1 MYTFLIIHDSRSDCK
16 LQLIMLESQCVLF
29 PPVPAHKGMRV
40 CEGRSGGTGEKKE
53 WVRKMNKRYGI
64 VTATCM
70 VVGIV
75 IGSGVFFKAQTVLQI
90 TDGDMPMGI
99 LAWIVGGLIM
109 LSCILAFAVMASMYE
124 KVNGV
129 VDYAEATVGK
139 RYAYLVGWFMSVIYY
154 PSLVAVLA
162 WLSARYTLVFFQS
175 VNPELVFSEGGP
187 ATGAECMAL
196 SLVFLCGSYGLNAL
210 SPKLAGNVQ
219 VSTTF
224 IKLVP
229 LVLMMI
235 FGVIYGLQTGQ
246 LTENFSG
253 TAPGIAALGAD
264 TADDGSG
271 AGMLLGA
278 VVATAFAY
286 EGWIVATSIN
296 AELKDARRT
305 LPAALI
311 LGSLIIIAVYVFY
324 FIGVAGGASTRQL
337 MEEGAATAFLQIFGN
352 VFGNI
357 LNLFVAVSCMGT
369 LNGLMLGNTRGL
381 YSLAVRGEGPKP
393 EIFGKVD
400 ETTKMAG
407 NSSVFGL
414 LLAAFWFLHFYGS
427 NLVPFPW
434 FGKFSFDSS
443 ELPIV
448 TTYLLYLPIFI
459 LFMKKNPQL
468 GVMKRFVIPSLAVCG
483 SIFMVCAAIYAHGVK
498 PYLAAKAEGE
508 FSMPVLFY
516 LILFLIIAAVGVLL
530 NGDRREKK

>member
-1 MYTFLIIHDSRSDCK
+1 M
-16 LQLIMLESQCVLF
+16 
-29 PPVPAHKGMRV
+29 
-40 CEGRSGGTGEKKE
+40 
-53 WVRKMNKRYGI
+53 RKMNKRYGI

-109 LSCILAFAVMASMYE
+109 LSCILAFSIMASMYE

-139 RYAYLVGWFMSVIYY
+139 KYAYLVGWFMSVIYY

-175 VNPELVFSEGGP
+175 VNPELVFSESGP
-187 ATGAECMAL
+187 AAGAECMAL

-210 SPKLAGNVQ
+210 SPKLAGHFQ
-219 VSTTF
+219 VSATF

-229 LVLMMI
+229 LVLMMV

-253 TAPGIAALGAD
+253 AAPEIIG
-264 TADDGSG
+264 TDGPASG
-271 AGMLLGA
+271 TGMLLGA

-337 MEEGAATAFLQIFGN
+337 MEEGATTAFLQIFGN

-381 YSLAVRGEGPKP
+381 YSLAVRGEGPNP
-393 EIFGKVD
+393 EIFGRVD

-407 NSSVFGL
+407 NSSIFGL

-427 NLVPFPW
+427 NLAPSPW

-468 GVMKRFVIPSLAVCG
+468 GVVKRFVIPSLAICG

-498 PYLAAKAEGE
+498 PYLAAKAVGE
-508 FSMPVLFY
+508 FSLPVLFY
-516 LILFLIIAAVGVLL
+516 LILFLIIAVIGVLL
-530 NGDRREKK
+530 NEDRRQKE

>member
-1 MYTFLIIHDSRSDCK
+1 
-16 LQLIMLESQCVLF
+16 
-29 PPVPAHKGMRV
+29 
-40 CEGRSGGTGEKKE
+40 
-53 WVRKMNKRYGI
+53 MNKRYGI

-109 LSCILAFAVMASMYE
+109 LSCILAFAVMATMYE

-175 VNPELVFSEGGP
+175 VNPELVFSEGGL

-210 SPKLAGNVQ
+210 SPKLAGHFQ
-219 VSTTF
+219 VSTTL

-235 FGVIYGLQTGQ
+235 FGVIYGLKTGQ
-246 LTENFSG
+246 LAENFSG
-253 TAPGIAALGAD
+253 AAPGIIG
-264 TADDGSG
+264 TAGPASG
-271 AGMLLGA
+271 TGMLLGA
-278 VVATAFAY
+278 VVSTAFAY

-337 MEEGAATAFLQIFGN
+337 MEEGATTAFLQIFGN

-381 YSLAVRGEGPKP
+381 YALAVRGEGPKP
-393 EIFGKVD
+393 EVFGRVD

-407 NSSVFGL
+407 NSSIFGL

-427 NLVPFPW
+427 NLAPFPW

-448 TTYLLYLPIFI
+448 TTYLLYLPIFV

-468 GVMKRFVIPSLAVCG
+468 GMVKRFVVPSLAICG

-498 PYLAAKAEGE
+498 PYLAAKAAGE

-516 LILFLIIAAVGVLL
+516 LILFLIIAVIGVLL
-530 NGDRREKK
+530 NEDRRQKK

>member
-1 MYTFLIIHDSRSDCK
+1 M
-16 LQLIMLESQCVLF
+16 
-29 PPVPAHKGMRV
+29 
-40 CEGRSGGTGEKKE
+40 
-53 WVRKMNKRYGI
+53 RKMNKRYGI

-90 TDGDMPMGI
+90 TGGDMPMGI
-99 LAWIVGGLIM
+99 LAWIVGGLVM
-109 LSCILAFAVMASMYE
+109 LSCILAFSIMASMYE

-139 RYAYLVGWFMSVIYY
+139 KYAYLVGWFMSVIYY

-175 VNPELVFSEGGP
+175 VNPGLVFSEGGP
-187 ATGAECMAL
+187 AVGAECMAL

-210 SPKLAGNVQ
+210 SPKLAGHFQ
-219 VSTTF
+219 VSATF

-235 FGVIYGLQTGQ
+235 FGVIYGLRTGQ

-253 TAPGIAALGAD
+253 TASGIAAVEQAAGETGGAGTG
-264 TADDGSG
+264 TAGAASG
-271 AGMLLGA
+271 TGMLLGA
-278 VVATAFAY
+278 VVSTAFAY

-296 AELKDARRT
+296 AELKDARKT

-337 MEEGAATAFLQIFGN
+337 MEEGATTAFLHIFGN

-381 YSLAVRGEGPKP
+381 YSLAVRSEGPKP
-393 EIFGKVD
+393 EIFGRVD

-407 NSSVFGL
+407 NSSIFGL

-427 NLVPFPW
+427 NLAPFPW

-468 GVMKRFVIPSLAVCG
+468 GVVKRFVVPSLAVCG

-498 PYLAAKAEGE
+498 PYLAAKAAGE
-508 FSMPVLFY
+508 FSLPVLFY
-516 LILFLIIAAVGVLL
+516 LILFLIIAAAGVLM
-530 NGDRREKK
+530 NEDRRQKE

>member
-1 MYTFLIIHDSRSDCK
+1 M
-16 LQLIMLESQCVLF
+16 
-29 PPVPAHKGMRV
+29 
-40 CEGRSGGTGEKKE
+40 KK
-53 WVRKMNKRYGI
+53 MDKRYGI

-90 TDGDMPMGI
+90 TGGDMLTGI
-99 LAWIVGGLIM
+99 LAWIIGGLIM
-109 LSCILAFAVMASMYE
+109 LSCILAFSVMASMYE

-175 VNPELVFSEGGP
+175 ANPDLAFSEGGP
-187 ATGAECMAL
+187 AAGAECMAL
-196 SLVFLCGSYGLNAL
+196 SMVFLCGSYGLNAL
-210 SPKLAGNVQ
+210 SPKLAGHFQ
-219 VSTTF
+219 VSATF
-224 IKLVP
+224 IKLIP
-229 LVLMMI
+229 LVLMMVV
-235 FGVIYGLQTGQ
+235 GVIYGLKTGQ
-246 LTENFSG
+246 LAENFSG
-253 TAPGIAALGAD
+253 ADLGEAVLGQAAGTGTGTAGAASDAGI
-264 TADDGSG
+264 
-271 AGMLLGA
+271 LLGA

-296 AELKDARRT
+296 AELKDARKT

-337 MEEGAATAFLQIFGN
+337 MEDGATTAFLHIFGN

-381 YSLAVRGEGPKP
+381 YSLAVRGEGPRP
-393 EIFGKVD
+393 EVFSRVD

-407 NSSVFGL
+407 NSSIFGL

-427 NLVPFPW
+427 NLAPFPW

-459 LFMKKNPQL
+459 LFIKKNPQL
-468 GVMKRFVIPSLAVCG
+468 GVVKRFVVPSLAICG
-483 SIFMVCAAIYAHGVK
+483 SIFMVCASIYAHGVK
-498 PYLAAKAEGE
+498 PYLAAKAAGE

-516 LILFLIIAAVGVLL
+516 LILFLMIAAAGVLL
-530 NGDRREKK
+530 NEGRRQKK